1 MKNVVEDVDGFI
13 TSFGGLSV
21 FSESMASFRDTCIS
35 NLLVESFNDDDISE
49 HEFLLFYDAN
59 TSKTPDFPYDC
70 YGSFDLNEI
79 DDSECL
85 AEFRF
90 HKNNVP
96 VPSFRGLAAPS
107 VLHVPSRNF
116 L

>member
-21 FSESMASFRDTCIS
+21 FSESMASFRDIS

-59 TSKTPDFPYDC
+59 TSKTQISPMTAM
-70 YGSFDLNEI
+70 GRST
-79 DDSECL
+79 
-85 AEFRF
+85 
-90 HKNNVP
+90 
-96 VPSFRGLAAPS
+96 
-107 VLHVPSRNF
+107 
-116 L
+116 

>member
-21 FSESMASFRDTCIS
+21 FSESMASFRDIS

-49 HEFLLFYDAN
+49 HEFLLFYDVN
-59 TSKTPDFPYDC
+59 TSKNLDFPYDC
-70 YGSFDLNEI
+70 YRSFDLNEI

-90 HKNNVP
+90 HKNDVP
-96 VPSFRGLAAPS
+96 IPSFRGLAAPS
-107 VLHVPSRNF
+107 VLHLPSRN
-116 L
+116 LL